1 MKLALLKIAPFAWV
15 VAMIAY
21 AIMTLLFTGQLF
33 GLGTIPMILFN
44 LFTWG
49 ILYLANGGATDLIEL
64 ERSLAEDESKTKKKG
79 RTK

>member
-1 MKLALLKIAPFAWV
+1 MKLALLKIAPYVWV

-21 AIMTLLFTGQLF
+21 AIMTLLFTGELF
-33 GLGTIPMILFN
+33 GIGTIPMILFN

-49 ILYLANGGATDLIEL
+49 VLYLANIGASEFIDL